1 MTGEFNQRRRKEVSM
16 KLFRDEAGQTLV
28 FTAFLMCC
36 LFGFM
41 AMAIDVG
48 VLFRAQRKAQTA
60 ADAAA
65 IAGGLEYFYHGSTNA
80 ATVARAAA
88 GNNGIT
94 DTLNQVT
101 VNIPPS
107 SGWHTGA
114 GYLEVIVRQPNP
126 TVFMAAFG
134 GLLAGGNSD
143 VKSVTVGARAVTGI
157 VPGQSC
163 IYVTDPSAPGSL
175 SISGGGTVKSPDCSI
190 TIDSTSTAALCITGN
205 AADSN
210 FETPGVFVV
219 NGQAKDPPCNKLYPG
234 ASTSGS
240 GVSNPFAN
248 TLSFPNPND
257 PSGNVCNSTNT
268 VPATYTTISNSATS
282 GSNLNVG
289 ALANYTTS
297 STTGGLTTESNHQDS
312 ITCFAGTNVTLNGVT
327 VGPNDSNH
335 LYLFEN
341 GLVLSGSNTVN
352 GTIDLNNGMFCQGSL
367 SGGGCSWNSAGGSPK
382 LTINA
387 PADNLDSG
395 TSYPWNGFA
404 FVMPPTDTA
413 SQCANSY
420 GGPNYGPTKTPNS
433 CLQMQF
439 GSQDGQLTGL
449 IYAPGAA
456 ISLQDS
462 GGSIGVAGII
472 TDALY
477 VNGDLTVTNYNF
489 AHPDSP
495 LAHVALVE

>member
-1 MTGEFNQRRRKEVSM
+1 M
-16 KLFRDEAGQTLV
+16 KLIRDEAGQMLV

-41 AMAIDVG
+41 ALAIDVG
-48 VLFRAQRKAQTA
+48 VLTRAQRKAQTA
-60 ADAAA
+60 ADSAA

-88 GNNGIT
+88 GNNGVS
-94 DTLNQVT
+94 DTLNQVA
-101 VNIPPS
+101 VHIPPG
-107 SGWHTGA
+107 SGWHTGS
-114 GYLEVIVRQPNP
+114 GYLEVVVTQPNP
-126 TVFMAAFG
+126 TIFMSAFG
-134 GLLAGGNSD
+134 GLFSGANNNLQ
-143 VKSVTVGARAVTGI
+143 SVAVSARAVAGI

-163 IYVTDPSAPGSL
+163 LYVLDPSDPGSL
-175 SISGGGTVKSPDCSI
+175 SIQGGGTVKSPDCSI
-190 TIDSTSTAALCITGN
+190 TIDSSSTAALCITGN
-205 AADSN
+205 AADSS
-210 FETPGVFVV
+210 FETPGVYVV

-240 GVSNPFAN
+240 AGGNPFAN

-282 GSNLNVG
+282 GSNLSVSQ
-289 ALANYTTS
+289 LANYTTN
-297 STTGGLTTESNHQDS
+297 TNIGGLTTESNHQYD
-312 ITCFAGTNVTLNGVT
+312 ITCFAGNNVTLSGVT
-327 VGPNDSNH
+327 IGPSDSNH
-335 LYLFEN
+335 LYLFEH

-352 GTIDLNNGMFCQGSL
+352 GTIDLNDGMFCQGSL

-387 PADNLDSG
+387 PADVIDTG
-395 TSYPWNGFA
+395 TSYPFNGFA
-404 FVMPPTDTA
+404 FLMPPTDTT
-413 SQCANSY
+413 SKCANSY

-433 CLQMQF
+433 CMQMQF
-439 GSQDGQLTGL
+439 GSQDGLLTGL

-472 TDALY
+472 SDALY